1 MHIHHIWGGERQLSN
16 WGDDRAEVA
25 VVVAV
30 VPTVAAANNVVDI
43 GSLSMKFQEQQLDQQ
58 R

>member
-43 GSLSMKFQEQQLDQQ
+43 GSLSMKFQEQLDQQ